1 MQFSR
6 LFKEGPCSKPTWM
19 EESRHSA
26 GLRGVDSSGNRD
38 PSRPSRGFRVRKLSD
53 RNSLPFPPMADGCPV
68 PPLLW
73 TPPLLRSMGPSSCV
87 HHQCWS
93 PSGCPRAT
101 TSQGQPHIRMATLLP
116 WIVPAS
122 PLNLSLP
129 WEHSGVPLRTTSGVQ
144 SLFSTLSMPL
154 ALHQLWPV
162 WKQRPTFQ
170 CLGPAPNIRPL

>member
-19 EESRHSA
+19 EETRHSA
-26 GLRGVDSSGNRD
+26 GLRGMDSSGNRD

-53 RNSLPFPPMADGCPV
+53 RNSLPFPPMADGCQV

-73 TPPLLRSMGPSSCV
+73 TPPLLRRMGPSSCV

-101 TSQGQPHIRMATLLP
+101 TNQGQPHIRMATLLP

-129 WEHSGVPLRTTSGVQ
+129 WEHSRQHQESSLSSPHCQCPLLCTNYG
-144 SLFSTLSMPL
+144 LFGSRGLHSSVW
-154 ALHQLWPV
+154 ALHL
-162 WKQRPTFQ
+162 TFV
-170 CLGPAPNIRPL
+170 PYKNNR